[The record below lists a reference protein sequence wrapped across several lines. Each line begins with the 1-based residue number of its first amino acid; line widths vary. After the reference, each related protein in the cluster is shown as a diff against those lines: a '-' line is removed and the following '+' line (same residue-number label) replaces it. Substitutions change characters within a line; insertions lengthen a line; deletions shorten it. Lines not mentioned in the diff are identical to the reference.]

1 MSLAL
6 DDRVRLMVE
15 MVLGIERLMKIS
27 HCKVKYLYIGE
38 VNNVFAEEHKGWI
51 SQSASDRTDSLLNGR
66 VLCSPVKNSGLIH
79 FVSSD
84 EMQV

>member
-1 MSLAL
+1 
-6 DDRVRLMVE
+6 MVE

-51 SQSASDRTDSLLNGR
+51 SQSASDRTDSLLNSR
-66 VLCSPVKNSGLIH
+66 VL
-79 FVSSD
+79 
-84 EMQV
+84 